1 MMRRRNKGVMV
12 VMRLM
17 RRRRATR
24 VRRVLR
30 KRKSLRMRGWN
41 TTQGQLYPPSTY

>member
-12 VMRLM
+12 VMRVM
-17 RRRRATR
+17 RRRAVR

-30 KRKSLRMRGWN
+30 KRKSLVMRGWN
-41 TTQGQLYPPSTY
+41 TTQG

>member
-17 RRRRATR
+17 MRRR

>member
-41 TTQGQLYPPSTY
+41 TTQG